1 MLNRIFSKLSNLP
14 LRMQLPI
21 QTPISKV
28 KHFLLSQYFY
38 DGLKITFGVVSP
50 ALIAYQ
56 FGHLELGITISM
68 GALIVSITDNPGPT
82 AHKRNAMLATNFFI
96 VFMALLIGFTNRSS
110 LLLALEIPLLCFL
123 FSMLTVYGARASSVG
138 VAALLVMVIGIDQ
151 HLDAVGTL
159 LHALYLLSGGIW
171 YFLFSMTLSQVIPYR
186 AAEQVLGECILGV
199 SEYIRMKGRNYNEKT
214 DLESNQK
221 RLLEQEILISQ
232 QQENV
237 REILFKTRKLLKDS
251 SAQGNRLIMTFIDLV
266 DMYEHSM
273 ESQQNYAEMRAEYGE
288 SKILVHFENTIL
300 NIASELE
307 HIGECVHNH
316 TKPQK
321 FPLTSEMLVGLKSQI
336 DLLEKQGKNTVR
348 LKKILINLRNINLRL
363 EQMYNYQKV
372 QTKVPAERKKEL
384 NKFTSHQTFDW
395 SAFREN
401 LTFKSA
407 VFRHA
412 FRVALVCLFAFIF
425 ARNFYTGQFSYWILL
440 TILVILKPGF
450 SQTKKRNYERIIGT
464 VVGGLIGIGI
474 LFLIKDTSTRFWIL
488 LLVMLLTYSF
498 ARLYYIVSVV
508 FMTPF
513 ILLMFSFIGN
523 NNDLLLVQERILD
536 TFIGAGIASLASY
549 FILPTWES
557 EQIRKM
563 MGEILA
569 KNRNY
574 LLSILNYNP
583 ESLPTQT
590 NYRLARREMYVSSS
604 NLGSAFQ
611 RMLNEPKRRRQ
622 QVNDTNKFIL
632 LNNLFASNVA
642 SMAFLMK
649 QGYPLSEQEM
659 REFRKSL
666 NLLKES
672 MQYFDQH
679 ETSMEI
685 NVQLIEKS
693 NSEISEQLTQLT
705 LVSSE
710 LKKLSSKIT
719 EAKN

>member
-1 MLNRIFSKLSNLP
+1 
-14 LRMQLPI
+14 MQLPI
-21 QTPISKV
+21 QAPISKV

-56 FGHLELGITISM
+56 FGQLEQGITLSM

-82 AHKRNAMLATNFFI
+82 AHKRNAMLATNLFI
-96 VFMALLIGFTNRSS
+96 FLMALLIGFTNRNSI
-110 LLLALEIPLLCFL
+110 LLAIEIPILCFL

-138 VAALLVMVIGIDQ
+138 IAALLVMVIGIDQ
-151 HLDAVGTL
+151 HLDPTGTL

-214 DLESNQK
+214 DLEANQK
-221 RLLEQEILISQ
+221 RILEQEILISQ

-273 ESQQNYAEMRAEYGE
+273 ESQQNYAEMRTEYGD

-300 NIASELE
+300 NIASELA
-307 HIGECVHNH
+307 HIGECIHNH
-316 TKPQK
+316 TIPQK

-372 QTKVPAERKKEL
+372 QTKVPSERKKEL

-395 SAFREN
+395 NAFREN

-412 FRVALVCLFAFIF
+412 FRVALVCLCAFIF
-425 ARNFYTGQFSYWILL
+425 ARNFYIGQYSYWILL

-474 LFLIKDTSTRFWIL
+474 LFLFKDSSIRFWIL
-488 LLVMLLTYSF
+488 LVFMLLTYSF

-523 NNDLLLVQERILD
+523 NNDIMLVQERILD

-563 MGEILA
+563 MGEMLL

-574 LLSILNYNP
+574 LLSILHYKTDQ
-583 ESLPTQT
+583 LQTQT
-590 NYRLARREMYVSSS
+590 NYRLARKEMYVSRS

-611 RMLNEPKRRRQ
+611 RMLNEPKRKRQ

-632 LNNLFASNVA
+632 LNTLFASHIA
-642 SMAFLMK
+642 SLSFLMK
-649 QGYPLSEQEM
+649 QGYMLSEQEL
-659 REFRKSL
+659 REIRKSL

-672 MQYFDQH
+672 MSYFNQQD
-679 ETSMEI
+679 SLPEI
-685 NVQLIEKS
+685 HVDVVPKTA
-693 NSEISEQLTQLT
+693 SEITDHLTQLT
-705 LVSSE
+705 LVASE
-710 LKKLSSKIT
+710 LKKLSSKIV
-719 EAKN
+719 EPSV